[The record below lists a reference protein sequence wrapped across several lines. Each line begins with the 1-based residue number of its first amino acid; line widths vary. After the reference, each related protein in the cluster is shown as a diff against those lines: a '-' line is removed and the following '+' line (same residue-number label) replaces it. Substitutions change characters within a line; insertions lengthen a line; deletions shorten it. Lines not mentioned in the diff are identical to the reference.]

1 MSKHTFVLNGKKVS
15 VNTESNVRMLWV
27 LRDILGVTGPKY
39 GCGIRVCQAC
49 TSHLNGKHFNPCSVP
64 ISDIKASDKVTTIEG
79 LAKTWKGKTTSGLHP
94 VQEAWIKYDVAQC
107 GYCQP
112 GQVMAATAL
121 INRVKKTGRKISEAD
136 LDTLRNVCRCGS
148 YPRIRQA
155 VKEAASKM

>member
-1 MSKHTFVLNGKKVS
+1 MPTHSFVLNGKKVS
-15 VNTESNVRMLWV
+15 VDIENNVRMLWV
-27 LRDILGVTGPKY
+27 LRDVLGVTGPKY

-64 ISDIKASDKVTTIEG
+64 VSDIKSSDRITTIEG
-79 LAKTWKGKTTSGLHP
+79 LAKNGALHP

-112 GQVMAATAL
+112 GQIMAATAL
-121 INRVKKTGRKISEAD
+121 INRVKASGRKISEAD

-148 YPRIRQA
+148 YNRIREA
-155 VKEAASKM
+155 VKYAASQM

>member
-1 MSKHTFVLNGKKVS
+1 VPTHSFVLNGKKVS
-15 VNTESNVRMLWV
+15 VDIENNVRMLWV
-27 LRDILGVTGPKY
+27 LRDVLGVTGPKY

-64 ISDIKASDKVTTIEG
+64 VSDIKSSDRITTIEG
-79 LAKTWKGKTTSGLHP
+79 LAKNGALHP

-112 GQVMAATAL
+112 GQIMAATAL
-121 INRVKKTGRKISEAD
+121 INRVKKSGRKISEAD

-148 YPRIRQA
+148 YNRIREA
-155 VKEAASKM
+155 VKYAASQM